1 MVLNINVIAIMIPS
15 IIIFASCIMSHSESI
30 GSLVVWSLFL
40 MASLVPHL
48 FSLMSIDLQPKPI
61 NLGVGTTSSP
71 NDLIEK

>member
-1 MVLNINVIAIMIPS
+1 
-15 IIIFASCIMSHSESI
+15 
-30 GSLVVWSLFL
+30 

>member
-1 MVLNINVIAIMIPS
+1 
-15 IIIFASCIMSHSESI
+15 MSHSESI